1 MSNRDKVVE
10 LINKVP
16 DYKIEYI
23 IAYIQGILDG
33 EKEPLP
39 LDTLE
44 AFKQVENNEF
54 ETFSSSE
61 ELFKNIGV

>member
-23 IAYIQGILDG
+23 IAYIQGILDE

>member
-23 IAYIQGILDG
+23 IAYIQGIIDG